1 MPYKRKAPGA
11 YIGGRPYQRRRVT
24 RRMSRTR
31 RGRIVGRTRTVRGA
45 RPVFKFH
52 RWITAFQS
60 GTGTLVN
67 VTDCTYD
74 GADSF
79 ITCTNPNKTAQF
91 SLGFQLRDIP
101 NVTEFTNLFDSYMLT
116 GVMLQFKLI
125 DNPDAAYPTN
135 GETGSATI
143 SKTNFFPTIWYVAD
157 HDDNNNT
164 PLASIKE
171 FERVRHKVLYPNRET
186 NIMLRPTTL
195 GQVYLTNSTNAQVEN
210 RRRSWLDLTYA
221 NVPHYGF
228 KSVIDFEGLAPVGSY
243 RIKVNAK
250 YYFTCKNVR

>member
-11 YIGGRPYQRRRVT
+11 YIGGRPYQRRRVAT
-24 RRMSRTR
+24 RMNRNK
-31 RGRIVGRTRTVRGA
+31 RGRIVGRTRTVRGS
-45 RPVFKFH
+45 RPNFKFH
-52 RWITAFQS
+52 RWITAFQT

-74 GADSF
+74 GTDSF
-79 ITCTNPNKTAQF
+79 IQCTASAKTCQF

-101 NVTEFTNLFDSYMLT
+101 NVTEFTSLFDSYMLT

-125 DNPDAAYPTN
+125 DNPDAAFNINDDP
-135 GETGSATI
+135 TGSN
-143 SKTNFFPTIWYVAD
+143 KRVFFPTIWYVAD
-157 HDDNNNT
+157 HDDNNNV
-164 PLASIKE
+164 PIGNIKE

-195 GQVYLTNSTNAQVEN
+195 GQLFLTSTTSALTEN
-210 RRRSWLDLTYA
+210 RRRSWLDMATT
-221 NVPHYGF
+221 NIPHYGF
-228 KSVIDFEGLAPVGSY
+228 KCVFDMEGITPAIGY

>member
-11 YIGGRPYQRRRVT
+11 YIGGRPYKRRRVT
-24 RRMSRTR
+24 RRMNRNM
-31 RGRIVGRTRTVRGA
+31 RGRIVGRTRTRRGT
-45 RPVFKFH
+45 RPNFKFH
-52 RWITAFQS
+52 RWITAFQT

-79 ITCTNPNKTAQF
+79 ITCTNPAKTAQF

-101 NVTEFTNLFDSYMLT
+101 NVTEFTSLFDSYMLT

-125 DNPDAAYPTN
+125 DNPGADFVTGDPTTYN
-135 GETGSATI
+135 
-143 SKTNFFPTIWYVAD
+143 KLNFYPTIWYAPD
-157 HDDNNNT
+157 HDDNNNV
-164 PLASIKE
+164 PIGNIKE
-171 FERVRHKVLYPNRET
+171 FERVRHKVLYPNREV

-195 GQVYLTNSTNAQVEN
+195 GQLFLTSTTSAVTEN
-210 RRRSWLDLTYA
+210 RRRSWLDMATT
-221 NVPHYGF
+221 NIPHYGF
-228 KSVIDFEGLAPVGSY
+228 KSVIDFEGISPSANF

>member
-11 YIGGRPYQRRRVT
+11 YIGGRPYQRRRVAT
-24 RRMSRTR
+24 RMPRSR
-31 RGRIVGRTRTVRGA
+31 RGRIVGRTRTRRGA
-45 RPVFKFH
+45 RPNFAFH
-52 RWITAFQS
+52 RWITAFQA

-74 GADSF
+74 ATDSF
-79 ITCTNPNKTAQF
+79 IECTNPAKTAQF

-101 NVTEFTNLFDSYMLT
+101 NVTEFTSLFDSYMLT

-125 DNPDAAYPTN
+125 DNPDQTWLTN
-135 GETGSATI
+135 STTAVANSR
-143 SKTNFFPTIWYVAD
+143 NFFPTIWYVAD
-157 HDDNNNT
+157 HDDNNNV
-164 PLASIKE
+164 PIGNIKE

-195 GQVYLTNSTNAQVEN
+195 GQVYLTSTTSALTEN
-210 RRRSWLDLTYA
+210 RRRSWLDMATT
-221 NVPHYGF
+221 NIPHFGF
-228 KSVIDFEGLAPVGSY
+228 KSVIDFEGIAPAANY

-250 YYFTCKNVR
+250 YYFKCKNVR